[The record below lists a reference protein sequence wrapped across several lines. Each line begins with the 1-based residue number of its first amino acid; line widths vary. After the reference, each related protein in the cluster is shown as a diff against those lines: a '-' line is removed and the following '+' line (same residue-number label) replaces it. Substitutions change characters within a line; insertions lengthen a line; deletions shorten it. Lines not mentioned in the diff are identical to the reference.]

1 MADYTLPSRLL
12 LLSDSPCCPLSHGMD
27 MSPPP
32 VEFVNLMSVCP
43 SLLGSE
49 TLCWVTSSGCSL
61 PDFIW
66 VLTPTSGCPS
76 TWTQF
81 LSWLVSDINAGQ
93 VSQMNPFFSFLDSST
108 IVSFSLPVERAAL
121 FLMALRIILQ
131 ERKKKKKRKL
141 DRGYIV
147 FFLSR

>member
-1 MADYTLPSRLL
+1 MTDYTLPSRLF
-12 LLSDSPCCPLSHGMD
+12 LLSDSPCCIQSHGMD

-32 VEFVNLMSVCP
+32 VVFVNLMSVCP
-43 SLLGSE
+43 SFLGSG

-76 TWTQF
+76 TWRQF

-93 VSQMNPFFSFLDSST
+93 VSQMNPFFFGLQYH
-108 IVSFSLPVERAAL
+108 ISFSFPVETAAL

-131 ERKKKKKRKL
+131 ERKKR
-141 DRGYIV
+141 RENWTEAT
-147 FFLSR
+147 LSSS